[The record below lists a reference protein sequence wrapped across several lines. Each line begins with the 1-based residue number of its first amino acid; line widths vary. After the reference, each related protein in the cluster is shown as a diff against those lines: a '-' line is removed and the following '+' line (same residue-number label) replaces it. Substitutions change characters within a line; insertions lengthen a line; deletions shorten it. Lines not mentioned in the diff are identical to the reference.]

1 MLHETRNQLKAA
13 KSKMHISFV
22 LLADQI
28 NVYDAFVKC
37 LNEMESIDMSIS
49 HTTSS
54 KKNDEQLSIP
64 FDRKSNIILLVF
76 SVSLELLYLAV
87 KITLISSNDNH
98 LIKCKEDILNL
109 VQSYSITSRVETKEM
124 LDWSQEA
131 INKYYRYCLE
141 QRVIPTLDLDKTIRE
156 LVGWK
161 DAVIDLIRLF
171 VVVD

>member
-76 SVSLELLYLAV
+76 
-87 KITLISSNDNH
+87 
-98 LIKCKEDILNL
+98 
-109 VQSYSITSRVETKEM
+109 
-124 LDWSQEA
+124 
-131 INKYYRYCLE
+131 
-141 QRVIPTLDLDKTIRE
+141 
-156 LVGWK
+156 
-161 DAVIDLIRLF
+161 LF
-171 VVVD
+171 H